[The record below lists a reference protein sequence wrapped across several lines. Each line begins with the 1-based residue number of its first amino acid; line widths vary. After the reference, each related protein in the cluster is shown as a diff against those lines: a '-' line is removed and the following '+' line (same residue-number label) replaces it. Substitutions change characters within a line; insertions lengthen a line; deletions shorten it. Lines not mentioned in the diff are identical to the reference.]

1 MKGIFVLR
9 KKQKPFDIMK
19 TFEYSVSRD
28 AVAKDGMATVS
39 SLSGYIVN
47 AAYKTLLDE
56 GYGMCLLSRC
66 SIEID
71 ERPKCGEVVSIMVDS
86 GLNNIVTLLNRN
98 VVLTDSEGHEIG
110 RGKIEWLMPK
120 NSETGV
126 IYENPSRLAKKYI
139 NRFHGLIPDI
149 DSMADLQIRID
160 LDFREKARKKGD
172 FSVALKKICDSRYFF
187 LARSGSDTLC
197 RAMLQTA

>member
-1 MKGIFVLR
+1 MKGNFVLR
-9 KKQKPFDIMK
+9 KNQKPYYIMK
-19 TFEYSVSRD
+19 TFEYSVSRE

-39 SLSGYIVN
+39 SICGYIIN
-47 AAYKTLLDE
+47 AAYKTLLEE

-71 ERPKCGEVVSIMVDS
+71 ERPKCGEMVNIMVDS
-86 GLNNIVTLLNRN
+86 GLNNIVTLLNRD
-98 VVLTDSEGHEIG
+98 VVLTDDEGVEIG

-120 NSETGV
+120 LSEKGNKF
-126 IYENPSRLAKKYI
+126 ENPSRLAKRYI
-139 NRFHGLIPDI
+139 NKFHGIVPDI
-149 DSMADLQIRID
+149 DSMADLQLRID